1 MAAGGL
7 RFAFY
12 GRISTAEYQDPVSS
26 RAWQV
31 EAAQRVVAGRG
42 RIVVE
47 FFDPGASRS
56 LPWHKRPAAAA
67 LMAATAEP
75 DRGFDAVVVAE
86 FERAFAGGGEARR
99 VIDQLQAC
107 GVQVWLP
114 EAEGPVDL
122 GSADHRALLML
133 LGHQS
138 QREVLRTRVRVRA
151 AMIVQVREQGRH
163 FGGRPPY
170 GYQLVDG
177 GPHPNA
183 VQASWGRRQHR
194 LAVDPVAAEYVRWI
208 FARRLEGW
216 SAAGI
221 ARVLNERRVP
231 SPGVYDRA
239 QNPHREGTVWT
250 LRTVS
255 AILANPRYTGRQVW
269 NRQFTD
275 HREAVPG
282 DRRTS
287 SGPVRVWNPRTDWVV
302 HPERTHPALVSDEDF
317 TAVQEITAR
326 ATPEDGLQRRYALTG
341 LLVCE
346 LCGRRMSGH
355 WVNGRAGYRCRHG
368 HTSAQPADEDAPRW
382 VYRSEGRL
390 VEDLIAANPD
400 LAGLANAGDVAAYLK
415 ARGMV
420 VVCGHGT
427 LAIED
432 AAGEPTE
439 PPTVDAVQVDGIPIE
454 NAVPTESPVGEG
466 KASGAASTVSFEGW
480 PARRSPLRNGQ
491 ELEKGQVAQNP
502 NIDQRRAQRSIWG
515 LTCPR
520 PNTADIHTVIASHE
534 LRVSTDETFPHGTH

>member
-1 MAAGGL
+1 MPSSSSSTPPSDAFSTWLQAGPSKPRARGRVRAL
-7 RFAFY
+7 GSGVVRFAFY
-12 GRISTAEYQDPVSS
+12 GRISTAEYQDAVSS

-31 EAAQRVVAGRG
+31 ESAQRVIAGRG

-47 FFDPGASRS
+47 FFDSGASRS

-67 LMAATAEP
+67 LLAAAATP

-99 VIDQLQAC
+99 VIEQLKSH

-122 GSADHRALLML
+122 DSADHRALLLM

-138 QREVLRTRVRVRA
+138 QREVLRTRFRVRA
-151 AMIVQVREQGRH
+151 AMSAQVREQGRYL
-163 FGGRPPY
+163 GGRPPY
-170 GYQLVDG
+170 GYRLVDA

-183 VQASWGRRQHR
+183 VQAGWGRRQHR

-208 FARRLEGW
+208 FARRLDGW

-231 SPGVYDRA
+231 SPGTYDRA
-239 QNPHREGTVWT
+239 RNRHRAGTVWT
-250 LRTVS
+250 LRTV
-255 AILANPRYTGRQVW
+255 AAMLANPRYTGRQVW

-287 SGPVRVWNPRTDWVV
+287 AGPVRIWNRRADWVV

-326 ATPEDGLQRRYALTG
+326 AMPEGGQQRRYALTG
-341 LLVCE
+341 LLICE
-346 LCGRRMSGH
+346 MCGRRLSGH

-368 HTSAQPADEDAPRW
+368 HTSAQPAAEDAPRW
-382 VYRSEGRL
+382 VYRSEARL
-390 VEDLIAANPD
+390 VQDLTAANPE
-400 LAGLANAGDVAAYLK
+400 LAGLADAGDMAAYLK
-415 ARGMV
+415 ARDLV

-427 LAIED
+427 PLIED
-432 AAGEPTE
+432 AAGEPAE
-439 PPTVDAVQVDGIPIE
+439 RPAGESGQAGGIRGLNE
-454 NAVPTESPVGEG
+454 VPTSSPVGEVE
-466 KASGAASTVSFEGW
+466 ASAAAQHISAGRVGSSN
-480 PARRSPLRNGQ
+480 AI
-491 ELEKGQVAQNP
+491 VA
-502 NIDQRRAQRSIWG
+502 A
-515 LTCPR
+515 
-520 PNTADIHTVIASHE
+520 E
-534 LRVSTDETFPHGTH
+534 